1 MRENDNSGA
10 GPLTLAEATTIVDA
24 ALAEGRRREFLPLTV
39 AVLDAGGHLVAMK
52 REDGSGILRFQVAF
66 GKAYGA
72 LGLGVSSRT
81 LRDISLDR
89 PTFTDAVAVA
99 SSGRFVPVPGG
110 VLLRATSGA
119 IVGAIGISGDTS
131 DNDELSAIHGIRA
144 SGYLPDPSEPQ
155 AA

>member
-1 MRENDNSGA
+1 MRENDDSEA
-10 GPLTLAEATTIVDA
+10 APLTLAKATIILDA
-24 ALAEGRRREFLPLTV
+24 ALAEGRRRGFQPLTV

-52 REDGSGILRFQVAF
+52 REDGSGILRLQVAF

-72 LGLGVSSRT
+72 LGLGVSSRA

-99 SSGRFVPVPGG
+99 SGGRFVPVPGG
-110 VLLRATSGA
+110 VLIRSASGA
-119 IVGAIGISGDTS
+119 IIGAVGISGETS
-131 DNDELSAIHGIRA
+131 DNDELCAVLGIRA
-144 SGYLPDPSEPQ
+144 GGYRPDPPDPQ